1 MESSGYIV
9 PSTSRINEHEVA
21 LIELVEH
28 GGTGAAACIYA
39 DESGKRRYV
48 TLDDWIKAV
57 APSHAVTSHS
67 PAADKIA
74 LFQSLFQG
82 REMFAKGFPVD
93 GGKIGYYPIC
103 LNRKTTACPK
113 KHKNGFKCVDCTH
126 QDFPPLDKTTLLAHF
141 SNRAHPFRDVVGM
154 YVMDEESRTHV
165 FWWATLTRLDG
176 SKRHL
181 PSPMPAANTASTPLS
196 NDRDR
201 ATARTSGCFSI
212 PPFPHRLPG
221 ASALQ

>member
-1 MESSGYIV
+1 
-9 PSTSRINEHEVA
+9 
-21 LIELVEH
+21 
-28 GGTGAAACIYA
+28 
-39 DESGKRRYV
+39 
-48 TLDDWIKAV
+48 
-57 APSHAVTSHS
+57 
-67 PAADKIA
+67 
-74 LFQSLFQG
+74 
-82 REMFAKGFPVD
+82 MFAKGFPVD

-113 KHKNGFKCVDCTH
+113 KRKNGFKCVDCTH

-165 FWWATLTRLDG
+165 LVGDFDKAGWQQEALAFAHACRD
-176 SKRHL
+176 
-181 PSPMPAANTASTPLS
+181 TASTPLS